1 VGLWDNRARFDE
13 LDGVSRMANK
23 QNALVAMI
31 DRKLDTSNFREQHWE
46 GNFWDYLDVVA
57 ENPAVARNAF
67 QRVYDMILSYG
78 AESMTQFKQEMTRYK
93 FFGDPIDHGADAIYG
108 LEKPLM
114 TLVDFFKSAA
124 QGYGTEKRILLLHG
138 PVGSSKSTIA
148 RLLKKG
154 LENYSRLEA
163 GRSFT
168 YMWRV
173 HHRTAG
179 GDEGEQY
186 VECPMHEEPLL
197 LIPREARRDVLDSI
211 NEKLPE
217 GSRIRLYGDVCP
229 FCRKVY
235 ADLLEQYGG
244 DWKKAIDHV
253 RVKRLI
259 LSEKDRRGIGTFQPK
274 DEKNQDSTEL
284 TGDINY
290 RKIAEYGSD
299 SDPRAFNFDG
309 ELNVANRGIV
319 EFIEV
324 LKLDVAFL
332 YDLLGASQ
340 EHMIKPKKFAQTY
353 IDEVILGHTNEPE
366 YKKLQGNEMMEAFRD
381 RTIKI
386 DIPYNI
392 RLDDEIKIYMKDF
405 GVEKVKGM
413 HIAPHTIEVAAM
425 WAVLTRVAEPK
436 KAGITKLQKLKLYNG
451 KSIPGFTEDSI
462 KELKEEAP
470 REGMQG
476 ISPRYIQ
483 DKISNALVSH
493 QAQQDKA
500 INPFMVMN
508 ELEGGLTHHS
518 LITDEELK
526 KEYKE
531 LLAVVREEYE
541 DILKGEVQ
549 RAISADE
556 DAIKRLAANYIENVR
571 AYTQH
576 EKVRNRYTGRD
587 EEPDERLMRS
597 IEDKI
602 DIPESRKDDFRQEIM
617 NYIGALALDGK
628 KFEYNT
634 NARLLKALE
643 LKLFEDQ
650 RDTIKLKNLV
660 SSVVDD
666 ETQQKIDVVKQ
677 RLIKYFGYNETS
689 ATDVLN
695 YVASIFA
702 RGDSKQD
709 E

>member
-1 VGLWDNRARFDE
+1 
-13 LDGVSRMANK
+13 MAKANS
-23 QNALVAMI
+23 LVTLI
-31 DRKLDTSNFREQHWE
+31 DRKLDVTHFREQHWE
-46 GNFWDYLDVVA
+46 GTFWEYLDLVQ
-57 ENPAVARNAF
+57 ENPGVCRNAF

-78 AESMTQFKQEMTRYK
+78 SESYSQFKQEHIRYH
-93 FFGDPIDHGADAIYG
+93 FFADPIDSGADAIFG

-114 TLVDFFKSAA
+114 QLVDFFKSAA
-124 QGYGTEKRILLLHG
+124 QGYGTERRILLLHG

-154 LENYSRLEA
+154 LENYSKSDV
-163 GRSFT
+163 GKCYS
-168 YMWRV
+168 YSWRV
-173 HHRTAG
+173 PRHSSD
-179 GDEGEQY
+179 GDDSEHFLD
-186 VECPMHEEPLL
+186 CPMHEEPLL
-197 LIPREARRDVLDSI
+197 LIPREARQDVLDSI
-211 NEKLPE
+211 NEKLPD
-217 GSRIRLYGDVCP
+217 GRKIRLYGEPCP

-235 ADLLEQYGG
+235 GELMDVHGG
-244 DWKKAIDHV
+244 EWKKVMDHIRV
-253 RVKRLI
+253 RRLI

-309 ELNVANRGIV
+309 ELNIANRGIV

-340 EHMIKPKKFAQTY
+340 EHLIKPKKFAQTY

-386 DIPYNI
+386 DVPYNI
-392 RLDDEIKIYMKDF
+392 RLSDEIKIYNKDF
-405 GVEKVKGM
+405 GPERVKGI

-425 WAVLTRVAEPK
+425 WAVLTRLAEPK
-436 KAGITKLQKLKLYNG
+436 KAGITKMQKMRLYDG
-451 KSIPGFTEDSI
+451 KSVEGFTEDSI

-493 QAQQDKA
+493 QAQLEKA

-508 ELEGGLTHHS
+508 ELEGGLHHHS

-541 DILKGEVQ
+541 DIIKGEVQ
-549 RAISADE
+549 KAISADE
-556 DAIKRLAANYIENVR
+556 DAIRRLAANYIENVR

-576 EKVRNRYTGRD
+576 ERVRNRYTGRD

-597 IEDKI
+597 IEEKI
-602 DIPESRKDDFRQEIM
+602 NIPDSRKDDFRQEIM

-702 RGDSKQD
+702 RGDSKQ
-709 E
+709 EE